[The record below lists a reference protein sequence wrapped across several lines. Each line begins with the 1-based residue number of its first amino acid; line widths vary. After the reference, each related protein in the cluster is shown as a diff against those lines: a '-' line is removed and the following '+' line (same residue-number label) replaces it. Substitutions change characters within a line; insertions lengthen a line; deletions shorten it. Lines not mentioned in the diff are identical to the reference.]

1 MEYNQDFKFYIT
13 TKLSN
18 PHYTPE
24 IATKTTIVNFAVKE
38 QGLQAQ
44 LLGIVVRKERPEL
57 EEQKDKLVLSIASSK
72 KNLADLEDKILH
84 LLSTSQGSILDDEA
98 LVTALQ
104 SSKRTAEEV
113 TEQLEVAE
121 QTEVKIDGAREV
133 NMIKCLHRVYHVI
146 IYDVFESV
154 RYYGLVTSLP
164 TNSKLNLSS
173 ENYIRVIYCSL
184 EVLPQSKHSFIDH
197 SVPPVGLQTVC
208 SESLYPLLCDERHG
222 SY

>member
-57 EEQKDKLVLSIASSK
+57 EKQKDKLVLSIASSK
-72 KNLADLEDKILH
+72 KNLADLEDRILH

-98 LVTALQ
+98 LVNALQ
-104 SSKRTAEEV
+104 SSKRTSEEV

-133 NMIKCLHRVYHVI
+133 KLCDSYVHYLHS
-146 IYDVFESV
+146 ELT
-154 RYYGLVTSLP
+154 GLYMYQALYMYMYV
-164 TNSKLNLSS
+164 
-173 ENYIRVIYCSL
+173 
-184 EVLPQSKHSFIDH
+184 
-197 SVPPVGLQTVC
+197 
-208 SESLYPLLCDERHG
+208 SLYLHT
-222 SY
+222 SS